1 MTISLIIPCYNEE
14 ANIQK
19 GVLDRI
25 GNYTG
30 HKEYFKEVIIVD
42 DGSSDDSAAMI
53 KKEYL
58 KVFPKFRLIENAHAG
73 KGEAVISGIEAA
85 KGEYVLFADIDLA
98 TPLEEAEAL
107 MKHAGD
113 ASPIVIGSRKSAR
126 AGAPFLRKVQS
137 VGFIIIRDIFLGLG
151 GLKDTQC
158 GFKMFRRKEALE
170 IIKRLVVFEKN
181 HTVDG
186 SSVSA
191 GFDLEFLYIARLL
204 GYGIAEV
211 PVRWKHVET
220 KNVKFIKDT
229 IETLRDL
236 ARIKYYSMTGKYK
249 K

>member
-30 HKEYFKEVIIVD
+30 ERNYFKEVIIVD
-42 DGSSDDSAAMI
+42 DGSSDDSAAI
-53 KKEYL
+53 VKKEYL
-58 KVFPKFRLIENAHAG
+58 THFPKFRLIENAHAG

-85 KGEYVLFADIDLA
+85 KGEYILFADIDLA
-98 TPLEEAEAL
+98 TPLEEAEKL
-107 MKHAGD
+107 MEK
-113 ASPIVIGSRKSAR
+113 ASDEFPIVIGSRKSAR

-170 IIKRLVVFEKN
+170 IISRLAVFEKN
-181 HTVDG
+181 HVVDG

-229 IETLRDL
+229 IETLKDL
-236 ARIKYYSMTGKYK
+236 TRIKYYSMTGKYK

>member
-25 GNYTG
+25 GNYTS
-30 HKEYFKEVIIVD
+30 HKDYFKEVIIVD
-42 DGSSDDSAAMI
+42 DGSSDDSATII
-53 KKEYL
+53 KNDYL
-58 KVFPKFRLIENAHAG
+58 KEFPKFRLIENAHAG

-98 TPLEEAEAL
+98 TPLEEAEKL
-107 MKHAGD
+107 MEK
-113 ASPIVIGSRKSAR
+113 ASDEFPVVIGSRKSAR

-158 GFKMFRRKEALE
+158 GFKMFRTKEAHE

-181 HTVDG
+181 HMVDG

-229 IETLRDL
+229 IETLKDL

>member
-30 HKEYFKEVIIVD
+30 DRDYFKEVIIVD
-42 DGSSDDSAAMI
+42 DGSQDDSAAI
-53 KKEYL
+53 VKKEYL
-58 KVFPKFRLIENAHAG
+58 THFPKFRLIENAHAG

-98 TPLEEAEAL
+98 TPLEEAEKL
-107 MKHAGD
+107 MEKANNET
-113 ASPIVIGSRKSAR
+113 PIVIGSRKSAR

-158 GFKMFRRKEALE
+158 GFKMFRKKEALE
-170 IIKRLVVFEKN
+170 IISRLAVFEKN
-181 HTVDG
+181 HVVDG

-204 GYGIAEV
+204 GFGIAEV

-229 IETLRDL
+229 IETLKDL

>member
-1 MTISLIIPCYNEE
+1 MSISLIIPCYNEE

-30 HKEYFKEVIIVD
+30 GRDYFKEVIIVD
-42 DGSSDDSAAMI
+42 DGSNDDSAAII

-58 KVFPKFRLIENAHAG
+58 PHFRKFKLLQNAHKG

-85 KGEYVLFADIDLA
+85 RGDYVLFADIDLA
-98 TPLEEAEAL
+98 TPLEEEVQL
-107 MKHAGD
+107 MEK
-113 ASPIVIGSRKSAR
+113 ASNEFPIVIGSRKSAR

-137 VGFIIIRDIFLGLG
+137 VGFILVRDMFLGLG
-151 GLKDTQC
+151 GLRDTQC
-158 GFKMFRRKEALE
+158 GFKLFRRKEANE
-170 IIKRLVVFEKN
+170 IISRLVVFAKS

-229 IETLRDL
+229 IETLKDL
-236 ARIKYYSMTGKYK
+236 ARIKYYSLTGKYK